1 MRLNRT
7 SMWKVM
13 TIWISWELPLLNF
26 LRLNTCAPESDN
38 CVKRYD
44 HWNFLRASV
53 VQLRAPRYVTNL
65 NRTTMWIVMSIWIS
79 RELPLFNFE
88 RLAILF
94 SWIEHPSEKLWPFE
108 LLESFRCSISRAS
121 VWKVM
126 TIWIS
131 RELPLFNFLC
141 LEILFAWIEYPSE
154 KLWPFGF
161 LESFHFFNFGCRNIL
176 YPRIV
181 HTCENLLPF
190 EFLES
195 FCCWI

>member
-1 MRLNRT
+1 M
-7 SMWKVM
+7 SYV
-13 TIWISWELPLLNF
+13 
-26 LRLNTCAPESDN
+26 PESN
-38 CVKRYD
+38 IRVKSYD
-44 HWNFLRASV
+44 HSNLSTASVEQFRAS
-53 VQLRAPRYVTNL
+53 RYIMRQ
-65 NRTTMWIVMSIWIS
+65 NRTTVSKVITIWIS
-79 RELPLFNFE
+79 RELLLFNVE

-108 LLESFRCSISRAS
+108 LLESFRCSILRAS